1 MIGEESRRVSSYM
14 DDYIDTGIIP
24 EIVHVVR
31 GREYA
36 PSQHIKLYDGDTL
49 VKDLVLCKNP
59 AGEIGYYD
67 FVEGR
72 FFKERE

>member
-1 MIGEESRRVSSYM
+1 M

-67 FVEGR
+67 FVEDK
-72 FFKERE
+72 FFKESE

>member
-1 MIGEESRRVSSYM
+1 M
-14 DDYIDTGIIP
+14 DDYIDTGVKP

-36 PSQHIKLYDGDTL
+36 PPSQIKLYDGDKL
-49 VKDLVLCKNP
+49 VRDFCICKNSV
-59 AGEIGYYD
+59 GEIGYYD

-72 FFKERE
+72 FFKESD